1 MEMVKDDKTII
12 FRAIRI
18 RCYSDKCVIVQKD
31 HKNDRPLLEAIDSRR
46 PINADQ

>member
-18 RCYSDKCVIVQKD
+18 RCFLYKCVIVQTE
-31 HKNDRPLLEAIDSRR
+31 HENDRSLLEAIDLPSS
-46 PINADQ
+46 